1 MFGLTSNNL
10 GQAEVGGISYHFYD
24 GVPKAKGNK
33 ALEKAVMRSLLEL
46 LQLIQ

>member
-24 GVPKAKGNK
+24 GVPKAKETK
-33 ALEKAVMRSLLEL
+33 LLRKW
-46 LQLIQ
+46 